1 MNAMTFFLV
10 RVGLPNSVAILALAL
25 VPLVSLAMAVLPA
38 RNDVAH
44 YRGPSVMLVAGTD
57 VVADIAKARAE

>member
-10 RVGLPNSVAILALAL
+10 RAGLPNSVAILALAL

-38 RNDVAH
+38 RNDVAY